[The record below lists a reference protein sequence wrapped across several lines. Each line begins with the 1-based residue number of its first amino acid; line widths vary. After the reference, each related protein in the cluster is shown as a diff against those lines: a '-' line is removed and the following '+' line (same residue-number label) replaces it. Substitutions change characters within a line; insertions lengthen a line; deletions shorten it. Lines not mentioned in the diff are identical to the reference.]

1 MQSYIFIII
10 SVVALF
16 LTIFLIF
23 FLRKKSKKAVLEQ
36 ALNLTLFLVKIPP
49 KTPEEIQQAG
59 KQEKEWIGLMEDFYS
74 ALTGLRK
81 KGIFGAAPWISLEI
95 AKVGEEI
102 RFYVATPKRFE
113 GFIEKQIYSIHP
125 DAEIQKVEDFN
136 IFAPKENIAG
146 GYLKLEKQFFLPIKT
161 YSSLEADP
169 LSSIA
174 NALTKLKLDEEA
186 VIQVVLRKSSKVWQA
201 RGKRIIDEMSQ
212 GKNFY
217 QALSATGTL
226 SSLSTSKTKEERFKE
241 QERMPVQPKV
251 EEEIVK
257 ALEEKMQ
264 KDSFEVNIKIMVSV
278 ESKERSEEIFSQIG
292 GVFEQFSAPR
302 LNGFRI
308 IEVKGGRLRKL
319 LYNYSFRIFNSKE
332 KIILNTEELTSIFH
346 FPTPFLKTPGVK
358 ILKAK
363 SAAPPTELPKE
374 GLLLGYNQY
383 REEKTDV
390 RIKKDDRRR
399 HLYVVG
405 QTGTGK
411 SAFLSNLIEQDI
423 KNGAGIGVLDPHGD
437 LIEDILGK
445 IPEERVD
452 DIILFD
458 PGNLKRSV
466 GLNMLE
472 YDPQY
477 PEQKT
482 FIVNELINIFDKLYD
497 LKQTGGPMFE
507 QYTRNALLLLMDD
520 PSEKFTL
527 MEVPKVMADKEFR
540 RRLLAKCKNIVVKEF
555 WEKEAEKTGG
565 EASLQNM
572 VPYITSKFNTFIA
585 NDYMRPII
593 GQTKSTFN
601 FREIMDKGKILL
613 VNLTKGRLGDI
624 NSSLLGLI
632 ITGKL
637 AMAAFSRIDI
647 SQEER
652 RDFYLYMDEFQ
663 NFATESI
670 STILSEARKYRL
682 CLIISHQFIGQLLEP
697 IRNAVFGNIGTIMS
711 FRVGAE
717 DAEFLQKQFEPVFSS
732 QDLINLDNFNLYL
745 KLMMEGKISKPFNI
759 KTYLPSSSDT
769 EKAKKIKEYCLLKY
783 SRDRNIVE
791 REIEAR
797 RKLKG

>member
-1 MQSYIFIII
+1 MPNQVYIII
-10 SVVALF
+10 GSAIVGLI
-16 LTIFLIF
+16 LLIFLIVIF
-23 FLRKKSKKAVLEQ
+23 KRQGKKAVLKQ
-36 ALNLTLFLVKIPP
+36 ALNLSLFLVKIPP
-49 KTPEEIQQAG
+49 KTPEEIRESG
-59 KQEKEWIGLMEDFYS
+59 KQEKEWIASMEDFYS
-74 ALTGLRK
+74 SLTALSK
-81 KGIFGAAPWISLEI
+81 KGIFGVTPWISLEI

-102 RFYVATPKRFE
+102 RFYVAAPKRFDE
-113 GFIEKQIYSIHP
+113 FIEKQIYSIHP
-125 DAEIQKVEDFN
+125 DAEIQKTEDFN
-136 IFAPKENIAG
+136 IFAPKENVCG
-146 GYLKLEKQFFLPIKT
+146 GYLKLEKSFFLPIKT
-161 YSSLEADP
+161 YTSTETDP
-169 LSSIA
+169 LSSIT
-174 NALTKLKLDEEA
+174 NTLTKLKPEEEA
-186 VIQVVLRKSSKVWQA
+186 VIQIVFRKSSKTWQG
-201 RGKRIIDEMSQ
+201 RSKKVIDEMAQ

-217 QALSATGTL
+217 QALSATGIL
-226 SSLSTSKTKEERFKE
+226 GSLLGPKTREEKLKEE
-241 QERMPVQPKV
+241 ERIPVQPKV
-251 EEEIVK
+251 EEEVIK
-257 ALEEKMQ
+257 ALEQKMQ
-264 KDSFEVNIKIMVSV
+264 KDSFETNIRIIVSV
-278 ESKERSEEIFSQIG
+278 ETKERSEEIFSQISG
-292 GVFEQFSAPR
+292 AFEQFSSPK
-302 LNGFRI
+302 LNGFRV
-308 IEVKGGRLRKL
+308 IEAKGRRLRKL

-332 KIILNTEELTSIFH
+332 KMILNTEELTSIFH
-346 FPTPFLKTPGVK
+346 FPTPFLKTPRIK

-363 SAAPPTELPKE
+363 SAAPPTELPRE

-383 REEKTDV
+383 REEKTEV
-390 RIKKDDRRR
+390 RIKRDDRRR
-399 HLYVVG
+399 HLYIIG

-411 SAFLSNLIEQDI
+411 SSFLSNLIEQDI
-423 KNGAGIGVLDPHGD
+423 KNGEGIGVLDPHGD

-445 IPEERVD
+445 IPKERLEDV
-452 DIILFD
+452 ILFD
-458 PGNLKRSV
+458 PSNLKRSI

-472 YDPQY
+472 YDPSH

-497 LKQTGGPMFE
+497 LRQTGGPMFE

-520 PSEKFTL
+520 PSERFTL

-540 RRLLAKCKNIVVKEF
+540 HRLLAKCKNIVVKEF
-555 WEKEAEKTGG
+555 WEKEAEKAGG

-601 FREIMDKGKILL
+601 FREIMDKGKVFL

-647 SQEER
+647 PQEER

-682 CLIISHQFIGQLLEP
+682 CLIISHQFIGQLPEP
-697 IRNAVFGNIGTIMS
+697 IRKAVFGNVGTIMS

-732 QDLINLDNFNLYL
+732 QDLINLDNFNAYI
-745 KLMMEGKISKPFNI
+745 KLMTEGKVSKPFNI
-759 KTYLPSSSDT
+759 KTYPPSPSNK
-769 EKAKKIKEYCLLKY
+769 EKARKIKEYCWLKY
-783 SRDRNIVE
+783 GRDRDIVE
-791 REIEAR
+791 KEIEER
-797 RKLKG
+797 RRR